1 MDGPGRVARRLFP
14 LTLSPLLIWLPAV
27 RTVRRAAPS
36 LVASLVFAAGLVAVG
51 CGKGRFEPAPVAL
64 PEGKVWVDHLSRD
77 LAPFWLRPEALG
89 SPTGAFPTFR
99 CDDGSLV
106 DPELPCGEMLVAGP
120 WVSSRLGVEYTRMR
134 SRQTFFY
141 GVAFHLTG
149 DERYLSLAKA
159 GVDHL
164 RAHALDRTERSAVS
178 WWKDDV
184 AGPPVPARTSQDLA
198 YANLGLAFYAYLTR
212 DPDVLAD
219 ALLLY
224 EGIFDRYD
232 DPERGLLRWAAGGV
246 GGETARVEL
255 VAQLDQVNAYALL
268 LASFAPEPH
277 RSRLRA
283 DLARVARVLIDRF
296 WSEELGLFHGSLHDP
311 VERGPGAR
319 HTDFGHTVK
328 ALWMIERTGALLG
341 DEALS
346 SWARERLPGLLER
359 AYLPRYG
366 CWATG
371 LRHDGSVDAG
381 VTWWA
386 AAELDQAAA
395 TLALTDRRYTGY
407 LERTWSCWLER
418 LVDREDG
425 EVWSWIDLD
434 RPERRGAKQHLW
446 KNGYHS
452 AEHALVSYLVAQE
465 LHGRPATL
473 HFALSG
479 GTVPDGL
486 RPYFYG
492 GITEVASV
500 TALRGLPGRHDVA
513 VTVRRTR

>member
-1 MDGPGRVARRLFP
+1 M
-14 LTLSPLLIWLPAV
+14 PA
-27 RTVRRAAPS
+27 RRAARSP
-36 LVASLVFAAGLVAVG
+36 VASLVLAAGLAVVG
-51 CGKGRFEPAPVAL
+51 CGKGPFAPSPVAL

-89 SPTGAFPTFR
+89 SPVGAFPTFR

-106 DPELPCGEMLVAGP
+106 DLELPCGELLVAGT

-149 DERYLSLAKA
+149 DERYLALARA

-164 RAHALDRTERSAVS
+164 RAHALDRAERSAVS
-178 WWKDDV
+178 WWKDGL
-184 AGPPVPARTSQDLA
+184 AGPPVPARSSQDLA
-198 YANLGLAFYAYLTR
+198 YANLGLAFWAYLTR

-283 DLARVARVLIDRF
+283 DLARIARVLIDRF
-296 WSEELGLFHGSLHDP
+296 WSAELGLFHGSLHDP
-311 VERGPGAR
+311 VERGPGVR

-346 SWARERLPGLLER
+346 SWARERLPGLLEK

-371 LRHDGSVDAG
+371 LRLDGSLDAG
-381 VTWWA
+381 VTWWT

-407 LERTWSCWLER
+407 LEKTWTCWLDR
-418 LVDREDG
+418 LVDHENG

-465 LHGRPATL
+465 LHGRPTTL
-473 HFALSG
+473 YFAPAE
-479 GTVPDGL
+479 GTALGTF
-486 RPYFYG
+486 RPYFFSG
-492 GITEVASV
+492 AATVGPERRLESIPSRRSIAVSF
-500 TALRGLPGRHDVA
+500 RGLR
-513 VTVRRTR
+513 

>member
-1 MDGPGRVARRLFP
+1 M
-14 LTLSPLLIWLPAV
+14 
-27 RTVRRAAPS
+27 RRARPS
-36 LVASLVFAAGLVAVG
+36 PPTRRAVAAVCALLLAAA
-51 CGKGRFEPAPVAL
+51 CGRGSYEPAPAAL
-64 PEGKVWVDHLSRD
+64 PGGEAWTEHLSRD
-77 LAPFWLRPEALG
+77 LAPFWLKPEALG
-89 SPTGAFPTFR
+89 TPVGAFPTFR

-149 DERYLSLAKA
+149 EERHLALAKA

-164 RAHALDRTERSAVS
+164 RAHALDRGERSAVS
-178 WWKDDV
+178 WWKDGV
-184 AGPPVPARTSQDLA
+184 AGPAVPARTSQDLA

-212 DPDVLAD
+212 DPAVLAD

-224 EGIFDRYD
+224 DGIVARYD
-232 DPERGLLRWAAGGV
+232 DPRLGLLRWAAGGV
-246 GGETARVEL
+246 GGETSRIEL

-268 LASFAPEPH
+268 LASVAPEPH

-283 DLARVARVLIDRF
+283 DLARIARILIDRF

-341 DEALS
+341 DERLS
-346 SWARERLPGLLER
+346 TWARERLPKVLER
-359 AYLPRYG
+359 AFLPRSG
-366 CWATG
+366 CWASG
-371 LRHDGSVDAG
+371 LRRDGSLDAG
-381 VTWWA
+381 VTWWI

-395 TLALTDRRYTGY
+395 TLALTDRRFTGY
-407 LERTWSCWLER
+407 LERTWGCWLDR
-418 LVDREDG
+418 LVDREHG
-425 EVWSWIDLD
+425 EVWSQVDLD
-434 RPERRGAKQHLW
+434 HPERRGAKQHLW

-452 AEHALVSYLVAQE
+452 AEHALVSYLVAQA
-465 LHGRPATL
+465 LHGRPARL
-473 HFALSG
+473 HFAFAAAPAAG
-479 GTVPDGL
+479 EL
-486 RPYFYG
+486 RPYFFSG
-492 GITEVASV
+492 SESGRVESPIAGVAGLRRVSV
-500 TALRGLPGRHDVA
+500 DFRGLR
-513 VTVRRTR
+513 

>member
-1 MDGPGRVARRLFP
+1 M
-14 LTLSPLLIWLPAV
+14 IAV
-27 RTVRRAAPS
+27 RHLVTILLPTLAIAA
-36 LVASLVFAAGLVAVG
+36 VVFAGG
-51 CGKGRFEPAPVAL
+51 CGRGRFEPEPVAL
-64 PEGKVWVDHLSRD
+64 PAGEVWVEHLSRD

-89 SPTGAFPTFR
+89 TPVGAFPTFR

-120 WVSSRLGVEYTRMR
+120 WVSSRLGVEHTRMR

-149 DERYLSLAKA
+149 EERYLALAKA

-164 RAHALDRTERSAVS
+164 RSNALDRAERSAVS
-178 WWKDDV
+178 WWKDGV
-184 AGPPVPARTSQDLA
+184 AGPPVPARSSQDLA
-198 YANLGLAFYAYLTR
+198 YANLGLAFWAYLTR
-212 DPDVLAD
+212 DPDVMAD
-219 ALLLY
+219 ALLLH

-268 LASFAPEPH
+268 LASFAPEPY

-283 DLARVARVLIDRF
+283 DLARIARILIDRF

-341 DEALS
+341 DAALS
-346 SWARERLPGLLER
+346 TWARERLPALLER
-359 AYLPRYG
+359 AFLPRHG

-371 LRHDGSVDAG
+371 LRRDGSLDAG
-381 VTWWA
+381 VTWWT

-407 LERTWSCWLER
+407 LERTWTCWLDR
-418 LVDREDG
+418 LVDHEDG

-473 HFALSG
+473 HFAL
-479 GTVPDGL
+479 PDGALPEGL
-486 RPYFYG
+486 RPYFFDG
-492 GITEVASV
+492 AAEV
-500 TALRGLPGRHDVA
+500 TAVTPLRGAPDLRDVA
-513 VTVRRTR
+513 VSFRGVR

>member
-1 MDGPGRVARRLFP
+1 M
-14 LTLSPLLIWLPAV
+14 PA
-27 RTVRRAAPS
+27 RRAASSP
-36 LVASLVFAAGLVAVG
+36 VASLVLAAGLAVVG

-64 PEGKVWVDHLSRD
+64 PEGMGWIDHLSRD

-89 SPTGAFPTFR
+89 SPVGAFPTFR

-149 DERYLSLAKA
+149 DERYLALAKA

-164 RAHALDRTERSAVS
+164 RAHALDRAERSAVS
-178 WWKDDV
+178 WWRGGA

-198 YANLGLAFYAYLTR
+198 YANLGLAFWAYLTR
-212 DPDVLAD
+212 DADVLAD

-255 VAQLDQVNAYALL
+255 VAQLDQVNAYGLL
-268 LASFAPEPH
+268 LASIAPEPH

-283 DLARVARVLIDRF
+283 DLARIARDLIDRF

-346 SWARERLPGLLER
+346 AWARERMPALLAR

-371 LRHDGSVDAG
+371 LRHDGSLDAG
-381 VTWWA
+381 VTWWT

-407 LERTWSCWLER
+407 LEKTWTCWLDR
-418 LVDREDG
+418 LVDHEKG

-473 HFALSG
+473 HFAPAEGTAPGAFQPYFFSG
-479 GTVPDGL
+479 AATVGPEGPLGSLPSRRSIAVSFRGL
-486 RPYFYG
+486 R
-492 GITEVASV
+492 
-500 TALRGLPGRHDVA
+500 
-513 VTVRRTR
+513 

>member
-1 MDGPGRVARRLFP
+1 MRRLVTSILPP
-14 LTLSPLLIWLPAV
+14 LAV
-27 RTVRRAAPS
+27 AAVLFAGSCGRR
-36 LVASLVFAAGLVAVG
+36 
-51 CGKGRFEPAPVAL
+51 RFELAPAPL
-64 PEGKVWVDHLSRD
+64 PGGETWTGHLSRD
-77 LAPFWLRPEALG
+77 LAPFWLEPEALG
-89 SPTGAFPTFR
+89 SPVGAFPTFR
-99 CDDGSLV
+99 CNDGSLV
-106 DPELPCGEMLVAGP
+106 DAELPCGEMLVAGP

-134 SRQTFFY
+134 SRQIFFY

-149 DERYLSLAKA
+149 EERYLSLAKA
-159 GVDHL
+159 GVDNL
-164 RAHALDRTERSAVS
+164 RAHALDRAERSAVS
-178 WWKDDV
+178 WWKDGV
-184 AGPPVPARTSQDLA
+184 ARPPVPARNSQDLA
-198 YANLGLAFYAYLTR
+198 YANLGLAFWAYLTR

-224 EGIFDRYD
+224 DGIFARFD

-268 LASFAPEPH
+268 LASIAPEPH

-283 DLARVARVLIDRF
+283 DLSRIARILIDRF

-311 VERGPGAR
+311 LERGPGAR

-346 SWARERLPGLLER
+346 AWARERLPSLLER
-359 AYLPRYG
+359 AFLPRHG
-366 CWATG
+366 CWASG
-371 LRHDGSVDAG
+371 LRTDGSLDAG
-381 VTWWA
+381 VTWWT

-407 LERTWSCWLER
+407 LEKTWSCWLER
-418 LVDREDG
+418 LVDHEDG
-425 EVWSWIDLD
+425 EVWSWVDLD

-473 HFALSG
+473 YFAPG
-479 GTVPDGL
+479 EGAAPGAF
-486 RPYFYG
+486 RPYFFSA
-492 GITEVASV
+492 VA
-500 TALRGLPGRHDVA
+500 TAGPERSLAAFPGRRAIAVSFRGLR
-513 VTVRRTR
+513 

>member
-1 MDGPGRVARRLFP
+1 MIP
-14 LTLSPLLIWLPAV
+14 
-27 RTVRRAAPS
+27 VRRAAPS
-36 LVASLVFAAGLVAVG
+36 LVVPLVLAAAVLTGG
-51 CGKGRFEPAPVAL
+51 CWKGRFEPAPAPL
-64 PEGKVWVDHLSRD
+64 PAGEAWTEHLTRD

-89 SPTGAFPTFR
+89 SPVGAFPTFR

-106 DPELPCGEMLVAGP
+106 DPELPCGEMLVAGT

-134 SRQTFFY
+134 SRQTYFY

-149 DERYLSLAKA
+149 EERYLALAKA

-164 RAHALDRTERSAVS
+164 RSNALDRAERSAVS
-178 WWKDDV
+178 WWKDGV
-184 AGPPVPARTSQDLA
+184 AGPPVPARSSQDLA
-198 YANLGLAFYAYLTR
+198 YANLGLAFWAYLTR

-268 LASFAPEPH
+268 LASIAPEPH

-283 DLARVARVLIDRF
+283 DLARIARVLIDRF

-311 VERGPGAR
+311 VERGTGAR

-328 ALWMIERTGALLG
+328 ALWMIERTGALLD

-346 SWARERLPGLLER
+346 AWARERLPGLLER

-371 LRHDGSVDAG
+371 LRHDGSLDAG
-381 VTWWA
+381 VTWWT

-407 LERTWSCWLER
+407 LEKTWACWLDR

-465 LHGRPATL
+465 VHGRPAVL
-473 HFALSG
+473 HFAPAE
-479 GTVPDGL
+479 GTAPGTF
-486 RPYFYG
+486 RPYFFSG
-492 GITEVASV
+492 
-500 TALRGLPGRHDVA
+500 TATVGPERRLESAPGRRSIAVSFRGLR
-513 VTVRRTR
+513 

>member
-1 MDGPGRVARRLFP
+1 
-14 LTLSPLLIWLPAV
+14 V
-27 RTVRRAAPS
+27 RTVRCATPS
-36 LVASLVFAAGLVAVG
+36 LVASVVLAAGLAVVG
-51 CGKGRFEPAPVAL
+51 CGKGRFVPAPVAL
-64 PEGKVWVDHLSRD
+64 PEGNVWVDHLSRD

-89 SPTGAFPTFR
+89 SPVGAFPTFR

-120 WVSSRLGVEYTRMR
+120 WISSRLGVEYTRMR

-149 DERYLSLAKA
+149 EERYLALAKA

-164 RAHALDRTERSAVS
+164 RSNALDRAERSAVS
-178 WWKDDV
+178 WWKDGV
-184 AGPPVPARTSQDLA
+184 AGPPVPARSSQDLA
-198 YANLGLAFYAYLTR
+198 YANLGLAFWAYLTR

-224 EGIFDRYD
+224 EGTFDRYD

-268 LASFAPEPH
+268 LASFASEPH
-277 RSRLRA
+277 SSRLRA
-283 DLARVARVLIDRF
+283 DLARIARILIDSF

-311 VERGPGAR
+311 FGRGPGAR

-371 LRHDGSVDAG
+371 LRHDGSLDAG
-381 VTWWA
+381 VTWWT

-395 TLALTDRRYTGY
+395 TLALTDRQYTGY
-407 LERTWSCWLER
+407 LEKTWTCWLDR
-418 LVDREDG
+418 LVDHEHG

-452 AEHALVSYLVAQE
+452 AEHALVSYLVGQE

-473 HFALSG
+473 YFAPAEGTAPGTFRPYLFSG
-479 GTVPDGL
+479 AATVGPERRLESIPFRRSIAVSFRGL
-486 RPYFYG
+486 R
-492 GITEVASV
+492 
-500 TALRGLPGRHDVA
+500 
-513 VTVRRTR
+513 

>member
-1 MDGPGRVARRLFP
+1 MIAARRFV
-14 LTLSPLLIWLPAV
+14 TSLLLPMLAAAAV
-27 RTVRRAAPS
+27 V
-36 LVASLVFAAGLVAVG
+36 VEGG
-51 CGKGRFEPAPVAL
+51 CGRGRFTPAPVAL
-64 PEGKVWVDHLSRD
+64 PGGDVWVEHLSRD
-77 LAPFWLRPEALG
+77 LAPFWLMPEALG
-89 SPTGAFPTFR
+89 TPVGAFPTFR

-149 DERYLSLAKA
+149 EECYLALAKA

-164 RAHALDRTERSAVS
+164 RSNALDRAERSAVS
-178 WWKDDV
+178 WWKDGV
-184 AGPPVPARTSQDLA
+184 AGPPAPARSSQDLA
-198 YANLGLAFYAYLTR
+198 YANLGLAFYSYLTR

-219 ALLLY
+219 ALLLH

-232 DPERGLLRWAAGGV
+232 DPELGLLRWAAGGV

-283 DLARVARVLIDRF
+283 DLARIARTLIDRF

-346 SWARERLPGLLER
+346 AWARKRLPGLLER
-359 AYLPRYG
+359 AYLPRRG

-371 LRHDGSVDAG
+371 FRRDGSLDAG
-381 VTWWA
+381 VTWWT

-395 TLALTDRRYTGY
+395 TLALTDSRYTGY
-407 LERTWSCWLER
+407 LEKTWGCWLER
-418 LVDREDG
+418 LVDREKG
-425 EVWSWIDLD
+425 EVWSWVDLD

-473 HFALSG
+473 YFAPAE
-479 GTVPDGL
+479 GTAFGTF
-486 RPYFYG
+486 RPYFFSG
-492 GITEVASV
+492 
-500 TALRGLPGRHDVA
+500 TATVGPERSLAAFPGRRSIAVSFRGLR
-513 VTVRRTR
+513 